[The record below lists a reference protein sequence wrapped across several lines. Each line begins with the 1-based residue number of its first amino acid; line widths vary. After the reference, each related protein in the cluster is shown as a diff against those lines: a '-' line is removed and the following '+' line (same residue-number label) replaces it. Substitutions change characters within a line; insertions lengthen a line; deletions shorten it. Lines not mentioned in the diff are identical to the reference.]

1 MESPIWILIFNYL
14 RSLHY
19 SVHQFSQVI
28 YPCFFVELE
37 CSLIERTSFWFTV
50 SSLRVGSGNSSVY
63 SVDGVFTTIDDVHA
77 TYVLGKDENGEDI
90 TISNLKVIKLLQS
103 LWSRGYVNKTYSWW
117 EYDSWLSVGAIS
129 TTPWLILVSSLSVS
143 SSTFLTT
150 LSPTPTEE
158 WTPLFLVRR
167 DPASTVMVTSLV
179 SVVMVSVVSTATTAA
194 VLTRSSLRRTKF
206 FNDHAR

>member
-1 MESPIWILIFNYL
+1 M
-14 RSLHY
+14 HY

-103 LWSRGYVNKTYSWW
+103 LCSRGYVNKTYSWW
-117 EYDSWLSVGAIS
+117 EYDSWLIVGAIS
-129 TTPWLILVSSLSVS
+129 TTP
-143 SSTFLTT
+143 
-150 LSPTPTEE
+150 
-158 WTPLFLVRR
+158 
-167 DPASTVMVTSLV
+167 
-179 SVVMVSVVSTATTAA
+179 
-194 VLTRSSLRRTKF
+194 
-206 FNDHAR
+206 